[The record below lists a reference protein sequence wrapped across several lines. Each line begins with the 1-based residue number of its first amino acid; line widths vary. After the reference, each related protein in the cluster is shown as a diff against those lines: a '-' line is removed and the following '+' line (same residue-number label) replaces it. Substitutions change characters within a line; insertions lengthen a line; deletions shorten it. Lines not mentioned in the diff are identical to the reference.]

1 LRVLIIADD
10 LTGALDTAAP
20 FAQAGR
26 QVLAVMRHEDIA
38 SAIAAAPDVLAIST
52 SSRHLPVAEAYQRV
66 LSAAEQLRAF
76 APDLAF
82 KKVDSRLKGNVVPEV
97 RAMLQGLGLE
107 RAIFAP
113 ALPDQGRFVVG
124 GHVLGMGIDEPIP
137 LPAFP
142 SALDVTCPDVAT
154 RADMHDVARKIMNSL
169 GTLAIG
175 ARGLGEAIA
184 NNLYGSPADLSTLAL
199 QKPLLFAIGS
209 RDPITMAQMR
219 ALVALGV
226 TAIDAP
232 NGIVPVYADP
242 APSMLLIRSTAAD
255 RPEGEAVVG
264 QRFAEG
270 IARIMKEMQ
279 PGTVVL
285 SGGETAAAILSECG
299 AGILTLQ
306 GEVQTGLPVS
316 MVQLP
321 GGREMQVITKSGG
334 FGTEDCLV
342 RLAQRLSGPA

>member
-1 LRVLIIADD
+1 MRVLIIADD

-20 FAQAGR
+20 FAQTGR

-38 SAIAAAPDVLAIST
+38 SAIGAAPDVMAIST
-52 SSRHLPVAEAYQRV
+52 SSRHLSAAEAYQRV

-97 RAMLQGLGLE
+97 RAMLQGLGME
-107 RAIFAP
+107 SAIFAP

-142 SALDVTCPDVAT
+142 GKLDLTCPDVAC
-154 RADMHDVARKIMNSL
+154 RADMQDVARKIMN
-169 GTLAIG
+169 GRRALAIG

-184 NNLYGSPADLSTLAL
+184 NDLSGAPADLSSLVL
-199 QKPLLFAIGS
+199 RKPLLFAIGS
-209 RDPITMAQMR
+209 RDPITMAQMH
-219 ALVALGV
+219 ALAGLGV
-226 TAIDAP
+226 TTVDAP
-232 NGIVPVYADP
+232 NGAVPVYADP
-242 APSMLLIRSTAAD
+242 APAVLLVRSTAAD
-255 RPEGEAVVG
+255 HPESEAVVG

-270 IARIMKEMQ
+270 VARMMKELQ
-279 PGTVVL
+279 PGTVLL
-285 SGGETAAAILSECG
+285 SGGETAAAVLSACG
-299 AGILTLQ
+299 AGILTLR
-306 GEVQTGLPVS
+306 GEVETGMPVS

-321 GGREMQVITKSGG
+321 GGREIQVVTKSGG

-342 RLAQRLSGPA
+342 RLAQRLS